1 MKLKAIQMEHRPQ
14 TEVRPQTLLDKKFVY
29 VPASATDVTQT
40 WKKFGWQPI
49 ENKEKHY
56 EQK

>member
-1 MKLKAIQMEHRPQ
+1 MKLKAIQTEHRAQ
-14 TEVRPQTLLDKKFVY
+14 TEVRPQTLLNKDFKY

-56 EQK
+56 ENK

>member
-1 MKLKAIQMEHRPQ
+1 MKLKAIKMEHREQTTYKPQ
-14 TEVRPQTLLDKKFVY
+14 GILNKDFKY

-56 EQK
+56 ENK

>member
-14 TEVRPQTLLDKKFVY
+14 TEVRPQTLLDQNFKY
-29 VPASATDVTQT
+29 VRSEATDVTQT
-40 WKKFGWQPI
+40 WKKFGWTPI

-56 EQK
+56 EPK